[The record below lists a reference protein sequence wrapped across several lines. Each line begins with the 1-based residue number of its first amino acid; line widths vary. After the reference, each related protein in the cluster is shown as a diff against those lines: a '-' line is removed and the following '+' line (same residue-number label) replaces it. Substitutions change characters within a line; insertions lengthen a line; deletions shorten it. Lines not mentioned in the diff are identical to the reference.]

1 MQSAMV
7 DHREMEEEDNHL
19 RVGFLVRLDM
29 NLLRL
34 KKVSTKS
41 ISLTDKLFRI
51 NKILVLP
58 KIMTV
63 NSSKTHRKNQEVE
76 NHKTEEQKTSQKV

>member
-1 MQSAMV
+1 MRSAMV
-7 DHREMEEEDNHL
+7 DHREMEEEDNHR

-51 NKILVLP
+51 NKILVP

-63 NSSKTHRKNQEVE
+63 NSSKTHRKNREVE
-76 NHKTEEQKTSQKV
+76 NHKKEEQKTSQKV

>member
-1 MQSAMV
+1 MRSAMV
-7 DHREMEEEDNHL
+7 DHREMEEEDNHR

>member
-1 MQSAMV
+1 MRSAMV
-7 DHREMEEEDNHL
+7 DLREMEEEDNH
-19 RVGFLVRLDM
+19 RQVGFLVRLDM

-51 NKILVLP
+51 NKILVLQ

-76 NHKTEEQKTSQKV
+76 NHKTEELKTSPKV

>member
-1 MQSAMV
+1 MRSAMV
-7 DHREMEEEDNHL
+7 DHREMEEEDNHR

-63 NSSKTHRKNQEVE
+63 NLSKTHRKNQEVE
-76 NHKTEEQKTSQKV
+76 NHKKEEQKTSPKV